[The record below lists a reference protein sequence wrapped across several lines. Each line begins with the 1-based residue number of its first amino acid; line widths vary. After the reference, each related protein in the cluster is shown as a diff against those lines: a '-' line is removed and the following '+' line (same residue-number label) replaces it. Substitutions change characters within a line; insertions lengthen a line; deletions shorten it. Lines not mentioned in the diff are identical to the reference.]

1 MKIKIISTF
10 SDNGYE
16 EYGKHFVESCKKFV
30 SRDIDICLYI
40 DNINLQSENNITIL
54 NLEESAPNLTKFK
67 ERNKEKT
74 FKDWHHDAVRFSHKT
89 YATFHS
95 VDTSLDYLIWLDSDT
110 EIYDIITPEY
120 LLNLLPKGNFVGY
133 LGREKVSETGF
144 LIFDMKHPSATDF
157 FDRYQW
163 YYDTDSIYS
172 LPEFHDAY
180 VFDIVRKEFE
190 HSNKIKSYNISPPNL
205 KKGHFN
211 VVFDGYMIHYKG
223 DDKSQ
228 RDIKIAKALRRK
240 RK

>member
-10 SDNGYE
+10 SDKGYE

-157 FDRYQW
+157 FDRYQC
-163 YYDTDSIYS
+163 TMIPI
-172 LPEFHDAY
+172 LFTVCPNFTMLMFLILLEKNLN
-180 VFDIVRKEFE
+180 IL
-190 HSNKIKSYNISPPNL
+190 IKL
-205 KKGHFN
+205 KVITFLHR
-211 VVFDGYMIHYKG
+211 I
-223 DDKSQ
+223 
-228 RDIKIAKALRRK
+228 
-240 RK
+240 

>member
-1 MKIKIISTF
+1 MKIKIVSTF
-10 SDNGYE
+10 SDKGYA

-30 SRDIDICLYI
+30 HQDINICLYV
-40 DNINLQSENNITIL
+40 DSVNLKSENNITIL
-54 NLEESAPNLTKFK
+54 NLEDSVPNLVKFK

-95 VDTSLDYLIWLDSDT
+95 ADTDLDYLIWLDSDT
-110 EIYDIITPEY
+110 EIYDVITPDY
-120 LLNLLPKGNFVGY
+120 LLNFLPKENFVGY

-144 LIFDMKHPSATDF
+144 LIFDMKHPSAKEF

-163 YYDTDSIYS
+163 YYDTDAIYS

-180 VFDIVRKEFE
+180 VFDVVRKELE
-190 HSNKIKSYNISPPNL
+190 YSNKIKSYNISPPGL

-211 VVFDGYMIHYKG
+211 AVFDGYMIHYKG

-228 RDIKIAKALRRK
+228 RDIKISKALRRK
-240 RK
+240 NK

>member
-1 MKIKIISTF
+1 MAYS
-10 SDNGYE
+10 E
-16 EYGKHFVESCKKFV
+16 E
-30 SRDIDICLYI
+30 
-40 DNINLQSENNITIL
+40 
-54 NLEESAPNLTKFK
+54 
-67 ERNKEKT
+67 NKEKT

>member
-95 VDTSLDYLIWLDSDT
+95 VNTSLDYLIWLDSDT